1 MFEDADDSL
10 QLALSAVSD
19 SDLKNLSERAAQV
32 QNWLNP
38 VVSYTVT
45 CMDEMEDS
53 AAKEQILGHGTNV
66 TDIADNALAILG
78 ELPSVLAALNVNVNV
93 TSFTTSRRLL
103 EEEAASGD
111 QYPSWFSA
119 ADRKLMARSTQR
131 GGRAVGAAHIVP
143 NAVVAQDGS
152 GQFRTVA
159 AALDAYPK
167 GHKGRYIIY
176 VKAGV
181 YREYYVLTKEKVNVY
196 LYGDGARRTIIT
208 NSKSVVKSGLK
219 TSETASFG
227 NNSLHKP
234 SNSFLLFS
242 FN

>member
-1 MFEDADDSL
+1 MG
-10 QLALSAVSD
+10 D

-45 CMDEMEDS
+45 CMDEMENS
-53 AAKEQILGHGTNV
+53 PAKEQIKSHGANV
-66 TDIADNALAILG
+66 THIADNALAILG
-78 ELPSVLAALNVNVNV
+78 ELPNVLASLNINVNI
-93 TSFTTSRRLL
+93 TSIVPGRKLL
-103 EEEAASGD
+103 EEEAASDD

-119 ADRKLMARSTQR
+119 ADRKLMARGGGR
-131 GGRAVGAAHIVP
+131 GGRAAGPVP

-159 AALDAYPK
+159 AALNAYPK
-167 GHKGRYIIY
+167 GHKGRYVVY

-196 LYGDGARRTIIT
+196 LYGDGARRTVIT
-208 NSKSVVKSGLK
+208 NNKSVVKSGLQ
-219 TSETASFG
+219 TSDTATFG
-227 NNSLHKP
+227 IIHSRKP
-234 SNSFLLFS
+234 
-242 FN
+242 